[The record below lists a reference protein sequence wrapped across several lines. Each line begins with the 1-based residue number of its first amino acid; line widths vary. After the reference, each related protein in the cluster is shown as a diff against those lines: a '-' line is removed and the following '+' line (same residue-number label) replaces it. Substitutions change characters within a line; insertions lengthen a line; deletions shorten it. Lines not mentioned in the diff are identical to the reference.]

1 MSLEQTLA
9 SIPLFR
15 QVEPKVRR
23 SLAERGTRRTYAP
36 EQTIVRQGDNGT
48 GFYVVLSGRA
58 RVERSDAHGTHDL
71 GQVGPGAFFGEL
83 SLIEER
89 PRSATVTAVDETECL
104 IWPAWDFLPLV
115 DRHPE
120 VAVPIMMELIRRLHR
135 VEAEA

>member
-9 SIPLFR
+9 SIPLFK
-15 QVEPKVRR
+15 QLDSKTRR
-23 SLAERGTRRTYAP
+23 SLAERGTLRTYAP
-36 EQTIVRQGDNGT
+36 EQAIVRQGDNGT
-48 GFYVVLSGRA
+48 GFYVILAGRA
-58 RVERSDAHGTHDL
+58 RIERSDDHGTHAL
-71 GQVGPGAFFGEL
+71 GQIGPGEFFGEL

-89 PRSATVTAVDETECL
+89 PRSATVTALEETQCL

-120 VAVPIMMELIRRLHR
+120 VAVPIMRELIRRLHR

>member
-1 MSLEQTLA
+1 MTLEQELA
-9 SIPLFR
+9 SIPLFK

-36 EQTIVRQGDNGT
+36 EQPIVRQGDNGT
-48 GFYVVLSGRA
+48 GFYVILSGSA
-58 RVERSDAHGTHDL
+58 RVERSDDHGTHDY
-71 GQVGPGAFFGEL
+71 GTIGPGAFFGEL

-89 PRSATVTAVDETECL
+89 PRSASVIAVEETECL
-104 IWPAWDFLPLV
+104 IWPAWDFLPLI

-120 VAVPIMMELIRRLHR
+120 VAVPILKELIRRLHR